1 MCLLYALVYSL
12 LYERNKPLL
21 LKEKYRKK
29 HWKEMKKMTLTKI
42 VNSKLLAM
50 LMGAWIAYCVGVG
63 DYGGAVFLLFFYSLM
78 LWDLHTKK
86 ATGAGNTDGK
96 IQ

>member
-1 MCLLYALVYSL
+1 
-12 LYERNKPLL
+12 
-21 LKEKYRKK
+21 
-29 HWKEMKKMTLTKI
+29 MTLTKI

-50 LMGAWIAYCVGVG
+50 LMGAWIAYCAGVG
-63 DYGGAVFLLFFYSLM
+63 DYGGAIFLLFFYLLM
-78 LWDLHTKK
+78 LWDCNKK